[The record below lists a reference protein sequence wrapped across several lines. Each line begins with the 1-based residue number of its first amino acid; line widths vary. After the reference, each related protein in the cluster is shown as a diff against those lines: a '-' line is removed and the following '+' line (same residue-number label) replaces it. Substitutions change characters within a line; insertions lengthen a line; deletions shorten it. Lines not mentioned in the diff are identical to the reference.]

1 MKFRFAYVVVRTT
14 GTMTNS
20 TMTPPTTI
28 NKTEPISHIPTITS
42 SNKLIKTNKQSKD
55 EGTTKRASV
64 RRATIG
70 RTKLS
75 RSPVKPLAVSS
86 VTSSNVT
93 TVTTTSTTATTPV
106 EDILVGPITRSR
118 MCRFCTTTSTTTNS
132 SSAAAT
138 VEDNGNELTNSKRG
152 KRSLST
158 TRFYDKKNKLRKNQ
172 QILVPTSIT
181 GTTITRRLRKEASLD
196 SALADLSTDNE
207 TKDDLSL
214 QESPLKDPPKSR
226 LRKPSS
232 IRAASSQKALST
244 SNN

>member
-1 MKFRFAYVVVRTT
+1 
-14 GTMTNS
+14 
-20 TMTPPTTI
+20 MTPPTTI
-28 NKTEPISHIPTITS
+28 NKTESISHIPTITS
-42 SNKLIKTNKQSKD
+42 SNKLIKSNKQSKD

-93 TVTTTSTTATTPV
+93 TVTTSTTATTPV
-106 EDILVGPITRSR
+106 EDILGPITRSR
-118 MCRFCTTTSTTTNS
+118 MCRFCTTTGAASTTTTTITSTSTN
-132 SSAAAT
+132 
-138 VEDNGNELTNSKRG
+138 VNIEDNGNELTNCKRG

-172 QILVPTSIT
+172 VLVPTSIT

-207 TKDDLSL
+207 AKDDLSL

-232 IRAASSQKALST
+232 IRSASSQKALPT